1 MKTVR
6 LRNFSPENRRR
17 KTPRRSVLCA
27 LVFSAAFL
35 AGLMIAAP
43 FSNDARAVE
52 KNKTY
57 TIFAVLWRGETEVE
71 TGFRAYVRERNLP
84 FNIIVR
90 SADQDA
96 TRLPQIIEE
105 IRKTKPDLIYT
116 WGTTNATTVVGRM
129 EEIDPEK
136 HITDIPVVFTM
147 VSFPEG
153 SRLITDRASSGRN
166 ITGVS
171 HIVPLDTQ
179 VKAMEAFM
187 PIDRIAVIY
196 SPSEPNS
203 VLNVNELR
211 AMAEEG
217 NFKVFPFPAS
227 LDEAGKPSAD
237 EIPSLVDEAASIDP
251 QFLYLGPDS
260 FIGQN
265 HKLITAEAKR
275 AGIATFTATEVMIR
289 DSEALYGLVSPY
301 RDVGRLTARK
311 AEQILLEGKHP
322 SEIPVE
328 TLQRFSYQINM
339 QVAKRLGIYPAMPL
353 LSYAE
358 VLNQ

>member
-6 LRNFSPENRRR
+6 SRNFLQENRRH
-17 KTPRRSVLCA
+17 KTLETIVLRA
-27 LVFSAAFL
+27 LALSAVLVACL
-35 AGLMIAAP
+35 AAAAP
-43 FSNDARAVE
+43 LSNEARAQQAE
-52 KNKTY
+52 RTY
-57 TIFAVLWRGETEVE
+57 TIFAILWRGETEVE
-71 TGFRAYVRERNLP
+71 KGFRAYVRERNLP
-84 FNIIVR
+84 FNIIFR
-90 SADQDA
+90 SADRDR
-96 TRLPQIIEE
+96 TKLPGIIQE
-105 IRKTKPDLIYT
+105 IRDTKPDLVYT
-116 WGTTNATTVVGRM
+116 WGTTNSTTIAGRM
-129 EEIDPEK
+129 DEIDPEK

-153 SRLITDRASSGRN
+153 SRLINDRASSGRN

-227 LDEAGKPSAD
+227 LDETGKPSAY
-237 EIPSLVDEAASIDP
+237 EIPALIDKAASIDP

-265 HKLITAEAKR
+265 RKLITAEAKR

-301 RDVGRLTARK
+301 RDIGRLTARK
-311 AEQILLEGKHP
+311 AEQILLEGRDP
-322 SEIPVE
+322 SEIPIE

-339 QVAKRLGIYPAMPL
+339 QVAKTLGIYPAMPL

-358 VLNQ
+358 VLNR